1 MIHSCRLVSSRK
13 WHTTVNL
20 NNTVNLTICTAFSG
34 IIHDISCILGYG
46 NYPEGYPSGYS
57 GYGYG
62 GQASTTPVSTP
73 VATQPAPITGLEFF
87 LFDYDLPID
96 FEYRISSYS
105 CRGNYSFLNSS
116 KLDNFI

>member
-1 MIHSCRLVSSRK
+1 M
-13 WHTTVNL
+13 
-20 NNTVNLTICTAFSG
+20 TIFTAFSG

-87 LFDYDLPID
+87 LFDYDLQID
-96 FEYRISSYS
+96 FEYV
-105 CRGNYSFLNSS
+105 NYEIG
-116 KLDNFI
+116 KLILFQELLVMSDC

>member
-1 MIHSCRLVSSRK
+1 MNQEFRYKSSQPRNFILFFSQQLILTLQYIQTLHLVDSLLQTCFVSK
-13 WHTTVNL
+13 IWHTTVNL
-20 NNTVNLTICTAFSG
+20 NTVNLTIFTAFSG

-73 VATQPAPITGLEFF
+73 VATQPAPITG
-87 LFDYDLPID
+87 
-96 FEYRISSYS
+96 
-105 CRGNYSFLNSS
+105 
-116 KLDNFI
+116 